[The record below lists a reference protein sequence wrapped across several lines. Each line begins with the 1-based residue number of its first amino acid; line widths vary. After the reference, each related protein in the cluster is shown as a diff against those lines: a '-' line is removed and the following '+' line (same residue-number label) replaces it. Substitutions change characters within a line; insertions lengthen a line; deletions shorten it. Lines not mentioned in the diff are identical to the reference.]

1 MWNPPRSPIAILLYK
16 AVLIFLQTTFAIWF
30 RLYRVCS
37 TVSEYISAITKH
49 HHRTPQIIK
58 RDVGRLKK
66 IPHHLAIIL
75 EYKKDGG
82 LELLIHQ
89 IAELSCWC
97 LSSGIRILTIYEK
110 EGKFY
115 LKEGDLNLFLGR
127 IKEYQSTTYRIISQK
142 MQSYFG
148 RSMHN
153 IKIRSPYISFFSNDN
168 FNDNETNYLV
178 DLEINFI
185 SQEDGRE
192 SLVDLTKT
200 LCELS
205 QSDKFSIKDISVEL
219 VDSGMNAFLLTE
231 PQLLMAFTSTCT
243 LQGFPPW
250 QIRFTEIFFVQSEDS
265 VDYHVFIK
273 GLQLYANAEM
283 RWGK

>member
-1 MWNPPRSPIAILLYK
+1 
-16 AVLIFLQTTFAIWF
+16 
-30 RLYRVCS
+30 
-37 TVSEYISAITKH
+37 
-49 HHRTPQIIK
+49 
-58 RDVGRLKK
+58 
-66 IPHHLAIIL
+66 
-75 EYKKDGG
+75 
-82 LELLIHQ
+82 
-89 IAELSCWC
+89 
-97 LSSGIRILTIYEK
+97 
-110 EGKFY
+110 
-115 LKEGDLNLFLGR
+115 
-127 IKEYQSTTYRIISQK
+127 

-148 RSMHN
+148 RSVHN
-153 IKIRSPYISFFSNDN
+153 IKIRSPYVSFFS
-168 FNDNETNYLV
+168 NDNETNYLV

-205 QSDKFSIKDISVEL
+205 QSGKFSTKDISVEL
-219 VDSGMNAFLLTE
+219 VDSGMSAFLLTE

>member
-1 MWNPPRSPIAILLYK
+1 MWNPPRSPVAILLYK
-16 AVLIFLQTTFAIWF
+16 AVFIFLQTAFSIWI
-30 RLYRVCS
+30 RLCTLRY
-37 TVSEYISAITKH
+37 TLGEYVSAITKY

-58 RDVGRLKK
+58 KDVGGLKK
-66 IPHHLAIIL
+66 IPNHLAIIL
-75 EYKKDGG
+75 EYKKEGG
-82 LELLIHQ
+82 VELLIHQ

-110 EGKFY
+110 EG
-115 LKEGDLNLFLGR
+115 R
-127 IKEYQSTTYRIISQK
+127 IKEYQSTTYHIISQK

-148 RSMHN
+148 RSRHN

-205 QSDKFSIKDISVEL
+205 QSGKFSTKDISIEL

-231 PQLLMAFTSTCT
+231 PQLLMVFTSTCT

-250 QIRFTEIFFVQSEDS
+250 QIRFTEIFFAQNDDS
-265 VDYHVFIK
+265 VNYHVFIK